1 VAGESVVAIKE
12 SFRKKKLLLS
22 LRSES
27 EGYPA
32 LRAEKA
38 MILQS
43 NRRYNGCPQG

>member
-1 VAGESVVAIKE
+1 VARNSVVAIKE

-32 LRAEKA
+32 LRAEKPCF
-38 MILQS
+38 LQS
-43 NRRYNGCPQG
+43 KRRSMTAGA